1 MRVPRAKTKSQV
13 TGDEQLV
20 IVDLL
25 RAHCEMIRFWDGS
38 VPFSGR
44 PRVQINARVILIPL

>member
-25 RAHCEMIRFWDGS
+25 RTHCEMIRFWDGS

-44 PRVQINARVILIPL
+44 PRVQKSRVILIPL

>member
-25 RAHCEMIRFWDGS
+25 HTHCEVIRFWDGS